1 MKSPTSGGASR
12 YDVPPVPKNFSKARK
27 LSKDSSITEEHSH
40 DDKLK
45 NLKLSNHN
53 TDHCDVLSS
62 KYESLSD
69 EELFEG
75 NITHESVSQQEFKS
89 VKMSEKKLYQ
99 NLD

>member
-12 YDVPPVPKNFSKARK
+12 YDVPTVPKYFPKARK
-27 LSKDSSITEEHSH
+27 LSKDSSKTEEHSH
-40 DDKLK
+40 GDKLK
-45 NLKLSNHN
+45 NLKPGNHN
-53 TDHCDVLSS
+53 TDHYDVLSP

-69 EELFEG
+69 KKLLEE

-89 VKMSEKKLYQ
+89 IKMSEKKLYQ